1 MKCMFISPFLKE
13 ALSPSITRE
22 IVLHNS
28 AYNWSAACL
37 VTARE
42 LELLCGTLY
51 SLLSSL
57 CGLLEGQ
64 DLVDKVTTHP
74 EVLIEDLA
82 LTYKKKSNN
91 KSLLAQQSKEIL
103 KDKNCN
109 SLLAWL

>member
-1 MKCMFISPFLKE
+1 MFISPFLKE
-13 ALSPSITRE
+13 ALSPSITSE
-22 IVLHNS
+22 IVLYNS
-28 AYNWSAACL
+28 AHNWSAACP

-64 DLVDKVTTHP
+64 DLVDKVTIHP

-82 LTYKKKSNN
+82 LTYKKKKSNN